1 MITVVDYGLGNL
13 FSVAKAF
20 EMLGAEVVV
29 TSDPYIVRTAER
41 IVLPGVGAFGDGMRF
56 LTERKLLP
64 ALEEAVRK
72 NKVPFLGIC
81 LGMQFLA
88 ETGSEYGEHSGLGW
102 IRGRVEKIEAGEKG
116 LKVPHI
122 GWNELSMNREHPLFA
137 GIKQNADFYFVHSF
151 HLIPA
156 DEEDLVAVTDYGGA
170 ITSAVA
176 RGNIAGIQFHPEK
189 SQDNG
194 LALLE
199 NFLKW
204 SPNV

>member
-20 EMLGAEVVV
+20 EMLGAEVAI
-29 TSDPYIVRTAER
+29 TSDPEVVRVAER

-64 ALEEAVRK
+64 ALEEAVKK

-88 ETGSEYGEHSGLGW
+88 EVSNEYGEHTGLGW
-102 IRGRVEKIEAGEKG
+102 IRGGVEKIGAGEKG

-122 GWNELSMNREHPLFA
+122 GWNELSMKKEHPLFA
-137 GIKQNADFYFVHSF
+137 GIKPNADFYFVHSF
-151 HLIPA
+151 HLIPTDA
-156 DEEDLVAVTDYGGA
+156 EDLVAVTDYGGS
-170 ITSAVA
+170 ITAAVA
-176 RGNIAGIQFHPEK
+176 RGNIAGVQFHPEK

-204 SPNV
+204 EPNA